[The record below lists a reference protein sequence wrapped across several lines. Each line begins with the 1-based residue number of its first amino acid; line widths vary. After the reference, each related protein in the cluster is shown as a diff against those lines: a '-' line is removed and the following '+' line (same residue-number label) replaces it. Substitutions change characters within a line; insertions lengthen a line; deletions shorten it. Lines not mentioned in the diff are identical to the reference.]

1 MSNASSERT
10 HMLQEGEREKEGERE
25 RRLPSSA
32 LKRTVCDKF
41 AIKNASIDKAAAEQ
55 QQEQTE
61 QQQQQ
66 QWQPSLCINE
76 WTVSSQHSMGFVSI
90 YVYRVYTACAVE
102 AERVDFN

>member
-10 HMLQEGEREKEGERE
+10 HMLKRERAGGGEREDV
-25 RRLPSSA
+25 PAVHSSE
-32 LKRTVCDKF
+32 LFVTNLQSKTHQLTR
-41 AIKNASIDKAAAEQ
+41 Q
-55 QQEQTE
+55 QQEQTK

-90 YVYRVYTACAVE
+90 YVYRVYADCAVE

>member
-10 HMLQEGEREKEGERE
+10 HMLQEGEREKRKGKERVH
-25 RRLPSSA
+25 SSE
-32 LKRTVCDKF
+32 LFVTNLQSKTHQLTR
-41 AIKNASIDKAAAEQ
+41 
-55 QQEQTE
+55 QEQTE

-76 WTVSSQHSMGFVSI
+76 WTVSSQHSIGFVSI

>member
-10 HMLQEGEREKEGERE
+10 HMLQEGESWGGERE
-25 RRLPSSA
+25 REDFPAVHSSE
-32 LKRTVCDKF
+32 LFVTNLQSKTHQLTR
-41 AIKNASIDKAAAEQ
+41 Q

>member
-10 HMLQEGEREKEGERE
+10 HMLQEGEREKRKGKERE
-25 RRLPSSA
+25 DFPAVHSSE
-32 LKRTVCDKF
+32 LFVTNLQSKTHQLTR
-41 AIKNASIDKAAAEQ
+41 Q
-55 QQEQTE
+55 QQQQQQTE

-90 YVYRVYTACAVE
+90 YVYRVYGACAVE

>member
-10 HMLQEGEREKEGERE
+10 HMLKRESGGREREDF
-25 RRLPSSA
+25 PAVHSSE
-32 LKRTVCDKF
+32 LFVTNLQSKTHQLTRQQQKQ
-41 AIKNASIDKAAAEQ
+41 EQ
-55 QQEQTE
+55 QHEQTE